1 VTTNAQI
8 VQWASI
14 PRLLVHRQMIVKHVH
29 HAQTLQKEVTRQL
42 TASATLDQLGRMVEC
57 ALSAS
62 LANIRLSREILFAQ
76 TVQQRS
82 ILLQLVPHITHAKN
96 ARQTQTRPKQVMNK
110 QIVPVTL
117 ATQGPTGIGAQN
129 VLLENLRLQRVMRY
143 VQIVVPGIIPRL
155 WLLSLTYVKN
165 AQSTQTL
172 QWQAMNRLTASATL
186 VRLAQMEVLARIV

>member
-1 VTTNAQI
+1 
-8 VQWASI
+8 
-14 PRLLVHRQMIVKHVH
+14 MIVKHVH
-29 HAQTLQKEVTRQL
+29 HARTLQKQVTRQL

-62 LANIRLSREILFAQ
+62 LANIRLPREILFAQ
-76 TVQQRS
+76 IVQQRC

-129 VLLENLRLQRVMRY
+129 VLLENLRLQRVMQY